1 MFAKKQSLSKRA
13 SPLTLSEH
21 PDRPLGMYEEAR
33 NAFVEIF
40 GSSKVAAQRMFVV
53 ALLMGLVALMAVVGL
68 YKIAQK
74 STVVPI
80 LVEVDPKSGAVNK
93 PVRIESVRP
102 NDAVIMAELGRW
114 ASKILTIDQVLSPLY
129 FREAVVMT
137 KDLGASQYTDF
148 RVAQKIVER
157 MSQDKTLQ
165 RLATVSS
172 VDISQPGVAFI
183 FATTQESRGG
193 SSGSDVARFR
203 LTLKYELSPPRT
215 LNDVMTNPLGLY
227 VTSMNV
233 SEENSQVKR

>member
-1 MFAKKQSLSKRA
+1 MFAKKPSSSKRA
-13 SPLTLSEH
+13 ASPALSEH
-21 PDRPLGMYEEAR
+21 PERPQGMYEEAKDQ
-33 NAFVEIF
+33 FVEIF
-40 GSSKVAAQRMFVV
+40 GSSQVAAQRMFLA
-53 ALLMGLVALMAVVGL
+53 ALLMGLVALVAVVGL
-68 YKIAQK
+68 YKVAQK

-80 LVEVDPKSGAVNK
+80 LVEVDPKTGTVNK

-114 ASKILTIDQVLSPLY
+114 ATKILTIDQVLSPLY

-137 KDLGASQYTDF
+137 KDLGSSQYTDF
-148 RVAQKIVER
+148 RVSQKIVER
-157 MSQDKTLQ
+157 MSKDKTLQ

-193 SSGSDVARFR
+193 STGSDVARFR

-215 LNDVMTNPLGLY
+215 LSDVMANPLGLY

-233 SEENSQVKR
+233 SEENSQVK